1 MYETIKHIKASYIF
15 YNNTRGSNYFFQLE
29 VSLTLTVSSYMSL
42 FKQRFDLPT
51 FPPCVLN
58 CVGYMFIIL
67 QDVFRVFH
75 LDDLAVYIVRIH
87 GFFF

>member
-1 MYETIKHIKASYIF
+1 
-15 YNNTRGSNYFFQLE
+15 
-29 VSLTLTVSSYMSL
+29 MSL

-87 GFFF
+87 GFLF